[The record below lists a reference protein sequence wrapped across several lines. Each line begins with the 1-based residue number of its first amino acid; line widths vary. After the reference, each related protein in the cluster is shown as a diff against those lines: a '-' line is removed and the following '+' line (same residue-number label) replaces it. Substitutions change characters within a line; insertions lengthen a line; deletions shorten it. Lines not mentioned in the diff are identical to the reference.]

1 MDRTSDVQL
10 PAIVLAHTNP
20 NSILPP
26 PAAANASGA
35 GAIVASSASAFSAS
49 ASSLSSASPA
59 ALSFAARAD
68 RWVQSYRALL
78 DAWKMWHARAR
89 FDTAR
94 AALVA
99 QWVMAGVSAASS
111 SSSSS
116 SSGLSSA
123 SASSGSA
130 LSAAATALR
139 AQLAP
144 VAPQVYLAPRMRVM
158 DLTGQWQK
166 ILFSTWPQILFGSA

>member
-1 MDRTSDVQL
+1 VDRTSDVQL

-26 PAAANASGA
+26 PAAANAPTA
-35 GAIVASSASAFSAS
+35 GTMVASSASASSTSFSAT
-49 ASSLSSASPA
+49 SPV

-68 RWVQSYRALL
+68 RWVQSYRSLL

-99 QWVMAGVSAASS
+99 QWVMAGVSAT

-116 SSGLSSA
+116 SSGSSSA
-123 SASSGSA
+123 GSSSSGSA
-130 LSAAATALR
+130 LSSAATALR

-144 VAPQVYLAPRMRVM
+144 VAPQVQCERWV
-158 DLTGQWQK
+158 
-166 ILFSTWPQILFGSA
+166 